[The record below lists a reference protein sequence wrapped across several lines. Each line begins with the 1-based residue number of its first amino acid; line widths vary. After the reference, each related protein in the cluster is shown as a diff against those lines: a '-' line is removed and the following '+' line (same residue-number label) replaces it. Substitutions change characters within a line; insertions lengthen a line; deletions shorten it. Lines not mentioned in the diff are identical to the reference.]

1 MVSLSNHEGVA
12 PVAERRFMVRQ
23 AHHEALSRRASREI
37 EEDTMYDFAYH
48 KPKSVADAVAA
59 VKKASEGKLMAG
71 GMTLIPTL
79 KQRLARPS
87 DVVDLA
93 GVGELRGI
101 KSDGKSVTIGA
112 MTRHAEVAG
121 SADVA
126 KAIPALAKLAA
137 GIGDNQVRNR
147 GTIGGSVANADPAAD
162 YPAAVLGL
170 GATITTNE
178 RTIAADAFFKGL
190 FETALKDGEIITSI
204 SFPATAKA
212 AYMKF
217 PNPASRYAMVGVFV
231 AQTASGPRVAVTGA
245 GPSAFRVKAMEDA
258 LAKTWSPDAVA
269 GIKVPASGL
278 NSDIHGSAEY
288 RAHLVTVMAKRAVAA
303 AG

>member
-1 MVSLSNHEGVA
+1 
-12 PVAERRFMVRQ
+12 
-23 AHHEALSRRASREI
+23 
-37 EEDTMYDFAYH
+37 MYDFEYH

-59 VKKASEGKLMAG
+59 LKKASDGKFMAG

-79 KQRLARPS
+79 KQRLAQPS
-87 DVVDLA
+87 DVIDLGA
-93 GVGELRGI
+93 IGDLRGI
-101 KSDGKSVTIGA
+101 KVDGSTVTIGA
-112 MTRHAEVAG
+112 MTKHAEVAA
-121 SADVA
+121 SAEVA

-137 GIGDNQVRNR
+137 NIGDGQVRNR
-147 GTIGGSVANADPAAD
+147 GTIGGSVANSDPAAD
-162 YPAAVLGL
+162 YPAAVLAL

-178 RTIAADAFFKGL
+178 RKIAADDFFKGL
-190 FETALKDGEIITSI
+190 FETALKEGEIITSI
-204 SFPATAKA
+204 SFPTATKA

-245 GPSAFRVKAMEDA
+245 GACAFRVKEMEDA

-269 GIKVPASGL
+269 GVKVPADGL
-278 NSDIHGSAEY
+278 NGDIHGSPEY